1 MYFPIADVT
10 ISPIL
15 LMGVGFLVGILGGF
29 FGVGGGFLAGPMMF
43 WAGVPMNFVI
53 GTDLAHMTG
62 KSIVATHRH
71 RTLGHVDMKLGM
83 YMVMGTIVGV
93 EIGARFIEALQ
104 DTGAIDI
111 TIGVTYIVILV
122 CISIFTGW
130 ESIRAIQMVRTDQ
143 IDVQDAVGFKGLS
156 KRIRAVN
163 IPPMVSFPVSGIE
176 SISIWMVLG
185 VGFFTGIAGWQ
196 PGCWWGFYQDA
207 DAYLCFRHSNPCR
220 CRNRLVRNY
229 ILFRFWHNY
238 PCLKRKRGYING
250 VGYAY
255 RGSNR
260 GPDRRNG
267 NPILRWSPHSFGFFF
282 PPYDRSSFSRYPSIG
297 HWNDELR
304 RITRS
309 YEDINLSGE

>member
-43 WAGVPMNFVI
+43 WTGVPMNFVI

-62 KSIVATHRH
+62 KSIVAARRH
-71 RTLGHVDMKLGM
+71 RALGHVDIKLGM

-93 EIGARFIEALQ
+93 EIGARFIEALE
-104 DTGAIDI
+104 DTGAIDF
-111 TIGVTYIVILV
+111 TIGITYIVILT
-122 CISIFTGW
+122 CISIFTAW

-143 IDVQDAVGFKGLS
+143 IDVQEAVGFKGLT

-185 VGFFTGIAGWQ
+185 VGLFTGLLAGS
-196 PGCWWGFYQDA
+196 
-207 DAYLCFRHSNPCR
+207 L
-220 CRNRLVRNY
+220 
-229 ILFRFWHNY
+229 
-238 PCLKRKRGYING
+238 G
-250 VGYAY
+250 VGGGFIRMPMLIYVLGIPTHVAVGTDLFEIIFSSAFGTVTHAIKGNVDILMALVMHTGAAIGAQIGATAT
-255 RGSNR
+255 RFFAGPKIRLAFSFLPLIGAVLVAIRLLGS
-260 GPDRRNG
+260 GMA
-267 NPILRWSPHSFGFFF
+267 H
-282 PPYDRSSFSRYPSIG
+282 
-297 HWNDELR
+297 
-304 RITRS
+304 
-309 YEDINLSGE
+309 